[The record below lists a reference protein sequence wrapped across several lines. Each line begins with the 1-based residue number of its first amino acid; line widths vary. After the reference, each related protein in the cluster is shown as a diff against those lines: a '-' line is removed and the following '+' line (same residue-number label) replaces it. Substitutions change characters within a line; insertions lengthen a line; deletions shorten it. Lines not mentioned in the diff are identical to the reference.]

1 MKYDYLIVGAG
12 LYGAT
17 FAHQLHKAGK
27 TCLVIDKRDHIGG
40 NTYCKNVGGIQVH
53 QYGAHIFHT
62 NDKRIWDFVNSIVP
76 FKPFINSPKASY
88 FGSVY
93 NLPFNMHTFEQ
104 LWGVKTAEEA
114 QRKIEEETS
123 PYKKT
128 LPANLKEQALSMVG
142 PTIFEKLIKH
152 YTEKQWGKSCED
164 LPAFLIKRVPFRFT
178 YDNNYF
184 NDTYQGIPIGGYNKL
199 TEGLLNG
206 VEVRLG
212 VDFLADKNYW
222 LNLADKVVYT
232 GKIDAYFDYC
242 LGELEYRSLR
252 FDHREIEGIQDFQ
265 GNAVFNYTSPDVPYT
280 RVVEHKHFEW
290 QDTNHTVVSYE
301 YPQPYTKGGE
311 AYYPINDE
319 RNNTLY
325 HQFKKLAANEKQVIF
340 GGRLAEYKYY
350 DMHQVIAAALHQSN
364 KILDNEQ

>member
-27 TCLVIDKRDHIGG
+27 ICLVIDKRDHIGG

-62 NDKRIWDFVNSIVP
+62 NDKRIWDFVNSFVP
-76 FKPFINSPKASY
+76 FRPFINSPKASY
-88 FGSVY
+88 YGTVY

-114 QRKIEEETS
+114 QQKIEEETT
-123 PYKKT
+123 PYKKIH
-128 LPANLKEQALSMVG
+128 PANLKEQALSMAG

-152 YTEKQWGKSCED
+152 YTEKQWGKPCEE

-184 NDTYQGIPIGGYNKL
+184 NDTYQGIPVGGYNKL
-199 TEGLLNG
+199 TEGLLSG
-206 VEVRLG
+206 IEVKLG
-212 VDFLADKNYW
+212 VDFLADKNQW
-222 LNLADKVVYT
+222 LSLADKVVYT

-242 LGELEYRSLR
+242 LGELQYRSLR
-252 FDHREIEGIQDFQ
+252 FDHLEMQGVKDFQ
-265 GNAVFNYTSPDVPYT
+265 RNAVFNYTSPDVPYT

-290 QDTNHTVVSYE
+290 QETNHTVVSYE
-301 YPQPYTKGGE
+301 YPQPYSRGGE

-319 RNNTLY
+319 RNNSLY
-325 HQFKKLAANEKQVIF
+325 SQYKKLSANEMQVVF

-350 DMHQVIAAALHQSN
+350 DMHQVIAAALHQSS
-364 KILDNEQ
+364 KILGNEQ